1 MIKSILGFVH
11 AYLITALT
19 FYIPVVPDVT
29 RLVML
34 AADGTRLFKRYG
46 RIDQNGSSFRLNSRV
61 DAYPCRISY
70 SKMKKIPSI
79 K

>member
-34 AADGTRLFKRYG
+34 PTDGTRLFKRYG
-46 RIDQNGSSFRLNSRV
+46 RIDQNGSSFRLNH
-61 DAYPCRISY
+61 AWMRIHAEFRIR
-70 SKMKKIPSI
+70 K
-79 K
+79 